1 LRSLSRAV
9 RSIAVSVPSNSATG
23 PAASKRDACA
33 VPFAAK
39 VPSRPVSEIA
49 QTEVVNASW
58 GERLDIFHGVVPVF
72 LVAFI
77 VTLLVTPLCRRFAVA
92 NGIID
97 RPDEVRKN
105 HKFPIA
111 YLGGLAVFMGLLA
124 AVAFSYVGPRVGL
137 VQYHQTA
144 KFFGE
149 IQSVPLSIVIGMTV
163 IMIVGLIDDVAD
175 ISPWQKVGGQLFGA
189 SMLAY
194 GEIGTKLAGQILSP
208 VGTLLGNP
216 DMKFVVA
223 GVPVDVVYW
232 VGTALIAAAVMG
244 ACNASNLIDGLD
256 GLLSGVTAIAGI
268 GLLVISLGLAA
279 SDDGLFDHARL
290 VLCMALIGASLG
302 FLPHN
307 FNPAVI
313 FLGDCGSLLLGYVTI
328 VIVLSL
334 GDTGQT
340 SLVLAGLVI
349 YALPIIDTSLAIVRR
364 KLAGKKLS
372 EGDDQHLHHML
383 KRALGVKGA
392 ALAIYAMGFG
402 FAALGVLMT
411 LERARVSYVIVVVL
425 ASFIGVIAIKTARR
439 KLFEEQA
446 RKLAEWESRSAAL
459 SGKPDAPGKPA
470 PPPGRSEDPP
480 LATG

>member
-1 LRSLSRAV
+1 MLTLLQLAPPLDMS
-9 RSIAVSVPSNSATG
+9 PSDMPRNA
-23 PAASKRDACA
+23 DD
-33 VPFAAK
+33 
-39 VPSRPVSEIA
+39 IA
-49 QTEVVNASW
+49 QTEALNATW
-58 GERLDIFHGVVPVF
+58 AERLDIFHGIIPVF
-72 LVAFI
+72 LVAFM
-77 VTLLVTPLCRRFAVA
+77 VTLLVTPLCRKFAVS

-97 RPDEVRKN
+97 RPDEVRKS
-105 HKFPIA
+105 HKFPVA
-111 YLGGLAVFMGLLA
+111 YLGGLAVFIGLLA
-124 AVAFSYVGPRVGL
+124 AIAFSYVAPRL
-137 VQYHQTA
+137 HLITYHQTA
-144 KFFGE
+144 KFAGD
-149 IQSVPLSIVIGMTV
+149 IQSVPISILIGMTV
-163 IMIVGLIDDVAD
+163 IMIVGLIDDVAN

-189 SMLAY
+189 AMLAY

-208 VGTLLGNP
+208 IGTLIGNA

-223 GVPVDVVYW
+223 GIPIDMVYW
-232 VGTALIAAAVMG
+232 VGTAMIALAVLG
-244 ACNASNLIDGLD
+244 ACNASNLVDGLD

-279 SDDGLFDHARL
+279 ADDGPFDHARL
-290 VLCMALIGASLG
+290 VLCMALIGACMG

-313 FLGDCGSLLLGYVTI
+313 FLGDAGSLLLGYVTI

-340 SLVLAGLVI
+340 SLVLAGMVI
-349 YALPIIDTSLAIVRR
+349 YAVPVIDTSLAIVRR

-392 ALAIYAMGFG
+392 ALALYAMALG
-402 FAALGVLMT
+402 FAGLGVLMT

-425 ASFIGVIAIKTARR
+425 ASFIGVIATKVARR

-446 RKLAEWESRSAAL
+446 KKLAEWESRSAAL
-459 SGKPDAPGKPA
+459 SSKSDQAAPRQAQPA
-470 PPPGRSEDPP
+470 KRPPDPP
-480 LATG
+480 SAAV